1 MECDRRFIRDYVA
14 TTILFTLV
22 LVATL
27 ASTAMILNGGFRVPL
42 LDGGD
47 ETIARAGLLGLE
59 VVLEEYGFVEGL
71 CVGGATIVRGP
82 VSYYVLMVDSGVYS
96 LTIASTLLETPDG
109 VSYRPV
115 DVDDLVINPRGNNG
129 GECRASV
136 EGAELYTPFY
146 GKAETLRGQGRIV
159 VAFPVDAS
167 KLGEYILRLF
177 LAGERRVVVNIGFRG
192 SEVSGITIELPG

>member
-14 TTILFTLV
+14 TTIAFALV
-22 LVATL
+22 LATTL
-27 ASTAMILNGGFRVPL
+27 AFTAMVLNGGFRVPL
-42 LDGGD
+42 LDSED
-47 ETIARAGLLGLE
+47 ETIAKAGLLGLE
-59 VVLEEYGFVEGL
+59 VVLEEYGFVEDL
-71 CVGGATIVRGP
+71 CVGAVRVVRP

-109 VSYRPV
+109 ASYRPV
-115 DVDDLVINPRGNNG
+115 DAEDIVINPRGNGG

-136 EGAELYTPFY
+136 EGAKLYTPFY
-146 GKAETLRGQGRIV
+146 GKAESLRGQGRV
-159 VAFPVDAS
+159 VVVFPVDAS
-167 KLGEYILRLF
+167 KLGDYTLRLF

>member
-1 MECDRRFIRDYVA
+1 M
-14 TTILFTLV
+14 
-22 LVATL
+22 
-27 ASTAMILNGGFRVPL
+27 
-42 LDGGD
+42 
-47 ETIARAGLLGLE
+47 
-59 VVLEEYGFVEGL
+59 EEYGFVEGL

-115 DVDDLVINPRGNNG
+115 DVDDLVINPRGNGG

-136 EGAELYTPFY
+136 EGAKLYTPFY
-146 GKAETLRGQGRIV
+146 GKAEPLRAQDRIV

-167 KLGEYILRLF
+167 KLGDYTLRLF